1 MSDQFKVRIVPPY
14 VIADE
19 GLNLTKDGEV
29 VRENDPRGC
38 TLFASAGRHI
48 PMDEARKRGL
58 IPSEDAGSAK
68 EGKAANKEGKGGKK
82 PVEPAETK

>member
-1 MSDQFKVRIVPPY
+1 
-14 VIADE
+14 
-19 GLNLTKDGEV
+19 
-29 VRENDPRGC
+29 
-38 TLFASAGRHI
+38 
-48 PMDEARKRGL
+48 MDEARKRGL